1 MWGAVE
7 PRQYDAMAG
16 KDESTGRPDGN
27 SASHATVLD
36 DLTVVSNREP
46 FVHSYEDGT
55 IELSRPAGGLVTAL
69 DEMVARLGGTW
80 VAWGSGD
87 ADFDPGVLTGDDTF
101 VPPRSDGDYV
111 LKRVRLTDEQ
121 VRRYYYGYSN
131 QVLWPLC
138 HLETEHVELSP
149 GDWDAYRNVNR
160 TFADAVAA
168 TAEDAVWLHDYHLA
182 LVPRFIRERLADDPP
197 TLVHFWHIPW
207 PPLAVFEICPQ
218 AESLLRGLLGND
230 AVGFHV
236 ERYRRR
242 FLNCVEALVPEATV
256 AAGGNGAIRFD
267 GRTVD
272 TYVVPVGVDV
282 ESVAARG
289 IEECETWEGWFERR
303 DVPTD
308 ATLAVGVDRLD
319 YTKGIVERL
328 DALDRLWRE
337 YPGLRGDLVYV
348 QKATKTRE
356 RIPSY
361 SRYHRR
367 VLDRVE
373 EINRDHGTSDWT
385 PVHYADDDLSRGEL
399 TALYREADVC
409 LVTSRRDGLNLVSE
423 EFVAASQNDPGTLV
437 LSEFAGVAELLG
449 NDALL
454 VNPFDV
460 EGLTEAIYEAVAMPA
475 DERRRRLD
483 GLLASVE
490 DHSLSAWIDSHVAV
504 FESTGEG

>member
-1 MWGAVE
+1 MDE
-7 PRQYDAMAG
+7 PGQPG
-16 KDESTGRPDGN
+16 GRTPEGPT
-27 SASHATVLD
+27 SGEASLR

-46 FVHSYEDGT
+46 FVHSYENGT
-55 IELSRPAGGLVTAL
+55 VEMSRPAGGLVTAL

-87 ADFDPGVLTGDDTF
+87 ADFDPGVLTGEHTF
-101 VPPRSDGDYV
+101 VPPKSDGDYA
-111 LKRVRLTDEQ
+111 LRRVRLTDEQ

-138 HLETEHVELSP
+138 HLETEHVELAP
-149 GDWDAYRNVNR
+149 GDWTAYREVNR
-160 TFADAVAA
+160 TFADAVVD
-168 TAEDAVWLHDYHLA
+168 TAEDAVWLHDYHLG
-182 LVPRFIRERLADDPP
+182 LVPRFVRKRLGLATP

-218 AESLLRGLLGND
+218 AEALLRGLLGND

-236 ERYRRR
+236 ERYRQR
-242 FLNCVEALVPEATV
+242 FLRCVEALVPEASV
-256 AAGGNGAIRFD
+256 DAGERAVHHD

-282 ESVAARG
+282 DTVATRGVEETAFWDDWLDRRGVPES
-289 IEECETWEGWFERR
+289 
-303 DVPTD
+303 

-328 DALDRLWRE
+328 DALDRLWSE
-337 YPGLRGDLVYV
+337 YPGLRGDLAYV

-373 EINRDHGTSDWT
+373 AINRDHGTADWT
-385 PVHYADDDLSRGEL
+385 PVCYTDDDLTREQL
-399 TALYREADVC
+399 TALYRRADAC
-409 LVTSRRDGLNLVSE
+409 LVTSRRDGLNLVAE
-423 EFVAASQNDPGTLV
+423 EFVAASQEHPGALV

-449 NDALL
+449 DDAIL

-460 EGLTEAIYEAVAMPA
+460 GGLSEGIHSAVTMGEA
-475 DERRRRLD
+475 ERRRRLD
-483 GLLASVE
+483 GLVASVR
-490 DHSLSAWIDSHVAV
+490 DHSLSAWIDHHESV
-504 FESTGEG
+504 FAGCDDAG